1 MVTVQSITNVF
12 AKNAAKLAETVKG
25 NICVTVPSDK
35 KGEFI
40 YHLIENGG
48 YPASKKQAEPI
59 FKASKNTESLI
70 SALFAC
76 HAITLE
82 KPKFIIYDSSVDDPM
97 TEKELPF
104 PAVGVIGGYIIKQTY
119 YERRMY
125 NG

>member
-1 MVTVQSITNVF
+1 MVTVQSITDDF

-25 NICVTVPSDK
+25 NIAVTVPSDK

-48 YPASKKQAEPI
+48 YPASKKQAEAI
-59 FKASKNTESLI
+59 FKASKNTESLT

-82 KPKFIIYDSSVDDPM
+82 KPKFIMGSLLKKFDGIIIYHVKGKVNLQSMDHK
-97 TEKELPF
+97 KEAGWLYH
-104 PAVGVIGGYIIKQTY
+104 PA
-119 YERRMY
+119 
-125 NG
+125 